1 MTIRFELKTNN
12 TLRIEVSNI
21 SESLYKFLKTKVV
34 VVAKNHTIIG
44 SAKVKHLII
53 SMDSNGKDPVSIII
67 PEGLERQKRRLTYAS
82 EGKTELKFKNE
93 SSMCKTA
100 EAILVAFADLNSKA
114 RKFFGLKNNL
124 FFIKLEG

>member
-1 MTIRFELKTNN
+1 MTIRFELRTNN

-21 SESLYKFLKTKVV
+21 SELLYKFLKTKVV

-82 EGKTELKFKNE
+82 EGKTELKF
-93 SSMCKTA
+93 
-100 EAILVAFADLNSKA
+100 
-114 RKFFGLKNNL
+114 
-124 FFIKLEG
+124 